1 MLRPF
6 GFVAMLCWVVRGNPC
21 TAQVA
26 PPTKLEIE
34 VENIVGY
41 NTDVFDASKFATDPN
56 LTSV

>member
-1 MLRPF
+1 
-6 GFVAMLCWVVRGNPC
+6 MLCWVVRGNPC

-56 LTSV
+56 LISV